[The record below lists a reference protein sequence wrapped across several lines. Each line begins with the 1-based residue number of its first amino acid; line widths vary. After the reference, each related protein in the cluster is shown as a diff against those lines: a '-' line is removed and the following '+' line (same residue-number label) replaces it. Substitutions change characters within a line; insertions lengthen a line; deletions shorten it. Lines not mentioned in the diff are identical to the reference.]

1 MAAPSVEGQSLL
13 SRDAGWIAG
22 GIVIVAVLIA
32 GAALWFM
39 HHP

>member
-1 MAAPSVEGQSLL
+1 VTPPGRL

-22 GIVIVAVLIA
+22 GLVIAAVLVI
-32 GAALWFM
+32 GAAFWFM